1 MGLPRQRRRLRRRY
15 ARRRNCPDHYR
26 QAQSQTSPD
35 SKGRRFMPAMHG
47 RDAASLVP
55 RRGPAFRHWALA
67 FRLGAGHRRANGG
80 DTGALFPSFASN
92 THARRLLRRPLELGC
107 PARAVK
113 RREGR
118 LRRLVRRYEAVRL
131 RSCLPH
137 RSPALHVSST
147 KPDSPAFP
155 AIHVAVS
162 NGCSFSWHARRVGT
176 RSIITFP

>member
-1 MGLPRQRRRLRRRY
+1 MRGDGIVLITIVRLSRKRVQTRRR
-15 ARRRNCPDHYR
+15 
-26 QAQSQTSPD
+26 
-35 SKGRRFMPAMHG
+35 RRFMPAMHG
-47 RDAASLVP
+47 HDAASLVP
-55 RRGPAFRHWALA
+55 HRAPAFRYWALA
-67 FRLGAGHRRANGG
+67 FRVGAGHRRANGG

-113 RREGR
+113 RREGH

-155 AIHVAVS
+155 AADPVLVGFNTLQHWLWQRLQVPTCAPIH
-162 NGCSFSWHARRVGT
+162 G
-176 RSIITFP
+176 